1 MTPLP
6 GCSDWSSGAE
16 PSRHGE
22 RGDSQH
28 FSQEHSQA
36 QVAALWELTDS
47 AWALPV
53 RRPSRSAR
61 CPLLQAEYGEQRA
74 VNRFHVV
81 RYERAQE
88 SGQEPTLEN
97 EEPTEGSEPPTACG
111 ALPSARG
118 SQHRESE
125 AGQEAVLRP
134 DRTIRLCHVR
144 EDEPAGLITRQASA
158 RSRAVLAPCA
168 SGVCVCCSDA
178 PCCDA
183 DAIRQRRARDGPRG
197 RRRSKGPKP
206 PDSASAGTLR
216 YSQSRP
222 ASHRRAPCP
231 LQGRSC
237 EGCQDRRAPPA
248 AGPFSPA
255 GRSSPLPLARSW
267 LRRPSRWS
275 RTERA
280 LVIIP
285 RLAADDSR

>member
-1 MTPLP
+1 MLPTFLELPRRCATRGRAARRPKLCRRTFSLAVQRARARVVAVTPLP

-168 SGVCVCCSDA
+168 SGVCV
-178 PCCDA
+178 
-183 DAIRQRRARDGPRG
+183 
-197 RRRSKGPKP
+197 
-206 PDSASAGTLR
+206 
-216 YSQSRP
+216 
-222 ASHRRAPCP
+222 
-231 LQGRSC
+231 
-237 EGCQDRRAPPA
+237 
-248 AGPFSPA
+248 
-255 GRSSPLPLARSW
+255 LPG
-267 LRRPSRWS
+267 RPS
-275 RTERA
+275 
-280 LVIIP
+280 L
-285 RLAADDSR
+285 